1 LKERK
6 DTLMTT
12 HQQPATHPV
21 DLTIRPLLERD
32 VPEADRIFR
41 LAFGT
46 FLGLPDP
53 LTFWADTAYLETRWR
68 ADPTRVFAAEAGGA
82 LVGSNVA
89 SHWGSVGFFGPLTVL
104 PDLWD
109 QGIAKLLMQ
118 PIMDCFT
125 TWGIRHAGL
134 FTFPQSTKHL
144 YLYQKF
150 GFFPRFLTAIL
161 SKPVASSD
169 SVVNWSRMSQLSES
183 EQAAALHGC
192 REVTEAVYDG
202 LDVGGEIQ
210 AVAEQRLGETVL
222 LWNRSHLAG
231 FACCH
236 CGAGT
241 EAGTGTCYIKFG
253 AVLPGPA
260 AAQHFDQLLRACE
273 ALAVSQSL
281 SRLVAGVNLGRQEA
295 YQRLLASG
303 FRADMVGVAMEKP
316 NEPGYNH
323 GGVYLIDDWR

>member
-1 LKERK
+1 
-6 DTLMTT
+6 MTM
-12 HQQPATHPV
+12 HQRPTAHLG
-21 DLTIRPLLERD
+21 DLTIRPLHERD
-32 VPEADRIFR
+32 LPEADRIFR

-46 FLGLPDP
+46 FLGVPDP
-53 LTFWADTAYLETRWR
+53 LTFWADTAHLQTRWH
-68 ADPTRVFAAEAGGA
+68 ADPTRVFAAEMAGA

-89 SHWGSVGFFGPLTVL
+89 THWGSVGFFGPLTVR

-109 QGIAKLLMQ
+109 QGIAKLLME
-118 PIMDCFT
+118 PILDCFT

-134 FTFPQSTKHL
+134 FTFSQSPKHL

-161 SKPVASSD
+161 SKPVASSEP
-169 SVVNWSRMSQLSES
+169 VLNWSRLSQGAES
-183 EQAAALHGC
+183 EQAAVLQAC
-192 REVTEAVYDG
+192 REVTEAIYEG

-210 AVAEQRLGETVL
+210 AVHEQHLGETVL
-222 LWNRSHLAG
+222 LWSRSHLIG

-241 EAGTGTCYIKFG
+241 EAGTDTCYIKFG

-260 AAQHFDQLLRACE
+260 TAESFDQLLRACE
-273 ALAVSQSL
+273 ALAMAQGL
-281 SRLVAGVNLGRQEA
+281 SRLVAGVNLGRQQA
-295 YQRLLASG
+295 HQRLLASG
-303 FRADMVGVAMEKP
+303 FRADILGVAMEKP

-323 GGVYLIDDWR
+323 EGVYLIDDWR